1 MLYYIL
7 WKWFSKQ
14 IYWYD
19 FHIFKLND
27 LKLFII
33 YIPIWPKPSTKRLLL
48 PNWRS
53 KFLGWFINIFYIW
66 DLQGRYYLAGTR

>member
-1 MLYYIL
+1 MLYYISM
-7 WKWFSKQ
+7 KWFSKQ

-33 YIPIWPKPSTKRLLL
+33 YISNVWTKPSTKRLLL
-48 PNWRS
+48 PNRRS
-53 KFLGWFINIFYIW
+53 KFLGWFINFFYI
-66 DLQGRYYLAGTR
+66 